1 MSELTRWIDGV
12 IDVVLSPALWLSVA
26 IAVVCSVLFYAWRGG
41 GARQLGR
48 DVVAGLLGFGAGQLI
63 GAYLQMDLP
72 RLGEVQVVVG
82 VAGAAF
88 ALFIGR
94 LIWRTAASR
103 AQ

>member
-1 MSELTRWIDGV
+1 MAELTRWIDGV
-12 IDVVLSPALWLSVA
+12 IDIVLSPALWLSVV

-63 GAYLQMDLP
+63 GAYLQLDLP
-72 RLGEVQVVVG
+72 RLGEIQVAASI
-82 VAGAAF
+82 AGAVF

-94 LIWRTAASR
+94 LIWRPAASK
-103 AQ
+103 A